1 LPQRSVAGKRE
12 LAFTTEKRYRG
23 HGLANLLLR
32 HLVGIAKKLGLS
44 QFEADVLAENQPML
58 SVFRKSGLPMEQRH
72 EGNVVHITLSL

>member
-1 LPQRSVAGKRE
+1 MGLVATVQTGKGEALAAGARFAAEGPASPESAE

-44 QFEADVLAENQPML
+44 RLRGRCACAE
-58 SVFRKSGLPMEQRH
+58 
-72 EGNVVHITLSL
+72 